1 MSPAGISIS
10 YGATDRV
17 TAIGEAGVHASH
29 RYVVTGEFTPTR
41 EIRLIDLTNL
51 PELPS
56 IFDASSHR
64 EGHRRRYPRNHGRR
78 SR

>member
-1 MSPAGISIS
+1 MSPASISIF

-41 EIRLIDLTNL
+41 EIRLIDLTNF

-56 IFDASSHR
+56 IFNACSHR